1 MSEPEVIRIGIVG
14 FGSIARV
21 HAGYLLAGEVPGAV
35 LSAVSS
41 IDEPGQAAARE
52 LGGEIAVF
60 ASAAEMYAAG
70 ACDAALICTPHKAHP
85 ACAME
90 AMQAGVAVLSE
101 KPAGV
106 EPASVAAMNDAA
118 DEAGVAFSM
127 MYHWRTSGLYQT
139 LKRLLDEDTLGAIK
153 RIHWSVTNWYRTQA
167 YYDASSWRAT
177 WEGEGGGATINQS
190 AHQLDLWQWLF
201 GLPTRLRAFCGFGK
215 YHDIE
220 VEDDVTAYM
229 EYDSGTTATFIASTG
244 EAPGESR
251 LVIHGDLG
259 KIVVEDDTITLW
271 KNAISERAH
280 NASDPTGFELPACE
294 KTVVDYP
301 EGTPAHALVTADFV
315 THLRTGSPLL
325 VDGRDG
331 LASMQLVNAMILS
344 GWTDEW
350 CSLPVDAETYNKHLA
365 EHIANSAGKAETTA
379 TTLDM
384 SKSFSY

>member
-1 MSEPEVIRIGIVG
+1 MNEPNVIRIGIVG

-21 HAGYLLAGEVPGAV
+21 HAGYLLAGEVEGAV
-35 LSAVSS
+35 LSAVAS
-41 IDEPGQAAARE
+41 IDEPGQSAARE
-52 LGGEIAVF
+52 LDGEIAVF
-60 ASAAEMYAAG
+60 ASAAAMYAAK
-70 ACDAALICTPHKAHP
+70 ACDAVLICTPHKAHP
-85 ACAME
+85 ACAIE
-90 AMQAGVAVLSE
+90 ALQAGVAVLSE

-106 EPASVAAMNDAA
+106 EPASVAAMNEAA

-139 LKRLLDEDTLGAIK
+139 LKSLLDGGELGAIK
-153 RIHWSVTNWYRTQA
+153 RIHWAVTNWYRTQA

-229 EYDSGTTATFIASTG
+229 EYDSGATATFVASTG

-271 KNAISERAH
+271 KNAISERDH
-280 NASDPTGFELPACE
+280 NTADQTGFELPACE
-294 KTVVDYP
+294 KKVVDYP
-301 EGTPAHALVTADFV
+301 AGNPAHALVTADFV
-315 THLRTGSPLL
+315 KHLRTGSPLL

-331 LASMQLVNAMILS
+331 LASMQLINAMILS
-344 GWTDEW
+344 GWTDDW
-350 CSLPVDAETYNKHLA
+350 CSLPVDAELYKTNLA
-365 EHIANSAGKAETTA
+365 EQIAKSTGKKESAA